1 MAIFF
6 WPFFEGEPKT
16 LIFGSLFLYQ
26 VSDHFSPFSDSFF
39 SSQESK
45 EGQPIP
51 ASVRRPFLSPDG
63 GLGDTSSPE
72 PLRVR
77 SPAALQRVAFDI
89 ATLKQPF
96 SSRNH
101 DDENKASSDNGSSPP
116 TSPRIDATTSLS
128 SEASLSRPSSRSDL
142 AQGRKAETLVA

>member
-1 MAIFF
+1 MN
-6 WPFFEGEPKT
+6 
-16 LIFGSLFLYQ
+16 LFISSQ

-39 SSQESK
+39 SSQEAK

-63 GLGDTSSPE
+63 GVGVDTSSPE

-96 SSRNH
+96 SSRH
-101 DDENKASSDNGSSPP
+101 HEDDDTANKASSDNGSSPP